1 MGHVVQFYIWAIENH
16 HLIVSDEKAAPFTL
30 EFTTR
35 TNRGLL
41 AHLHPRIIV
50 QTSDLRIRLPRNS
63 NAIPLTPLT
72 KAHLTT
78 LSRYLKHEPV
88 EFILMVLLA
97 CDSGLRLREVC
108 SFTLDAL
115 MQARTACASGT
126 RFQLTISPMNG
137 VDTKFKK
144 KRTIE
149 MSATLLTLLQRYS
162 LSERRLNRLS
172 KLQDKI
178 TSLDTVD
185 SLREKNRLR
194 KARDF
199 EPLFISQQ
207 GNCVQPEVLN
217 ARWVAFRNNLSRI
230 DPGFRYRFHDL
241 RSTYAT
247 YRLDSLLNN
256 GVSEGEALDCIMG
269 WMGHNSEKV
278 TFRYIRFFEA
288 KRNAEIRLFITG
300 LRHG

>member
-1 MGHVVQFYIWAIENH
+1 
-16 HLIVSDEKAAPFTL
+16 
-30 EFTTR
+30 
-35 TNRGLL
+35 
-41 AHLHPRIIV
+41 
-50 QTSDLRIRLPRNS
+50 
-63 NAIPLTPLT
+63 
-72 KAHLTT
+72 
-78 LSRYLKHEPV
+78 
-88 EFILMVLLA
+88 
-97 CDSGLRLREVC
+97 
-108 SFTLDAL
+108 
-115 MQARTACASGT
+115 
-126 RFQLTISPMNG
+126 
-137 VDTKFKK
+137 
-144 KRTIE
+144 

-278 TFRYIRFFEA
+278 TFRYIRFLKQNETLKYAFSLLDSVMDSA
-288 KRNAEIRLFITG
+288 
-300 LRHG
+300 LREYDDD